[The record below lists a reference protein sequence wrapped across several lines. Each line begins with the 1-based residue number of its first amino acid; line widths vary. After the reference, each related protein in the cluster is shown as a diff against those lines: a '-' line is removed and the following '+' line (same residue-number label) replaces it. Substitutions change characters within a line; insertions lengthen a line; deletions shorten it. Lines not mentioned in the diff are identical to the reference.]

1 MCLHGD
7 RSTQGRKCFGCTRG
21 TCRAAPPALAALV
34 GTTPG
39 GTVPMHHKFAF
50 WFPFHPPP
58 SWALCQLSF
67 CINQREIFSPSC
79 FFFFSPSFPEQIGCH
94 YVQLSSLRSGGGWG
108 DTTGGEM
115 GGRDGFRKT
124 AYSPSEGESS
134 LQLQGTSTSHTDL
147 RGKPREL

>member
-1 MCLHGD
+1 MAIGARREPAELLH
-7 RSTQGRKCFGCTRG
+7 RPWLLRWL
-21 TCRAAPPALAALV
+21 APPRGEYARASQICFLV
-34 GTTPG
+34 PL
-39 GTVPMHHKFAF
+39 
-50 WFPFHPPP
+50 PPTSELSSLP
-58 SWALCQLSF
+58 TQLLYKSKGNILPILCVW
-67 CINQREIFSPSC
+67 
-79 FFFFSPSFPEQIGCH
+79 FFFSFPEQIGCH

-134 LQLQGTSTSHTDL
+134 LQLRGSSTSHTDL

>member
-1 MCLHGD
+1 MHTGNLQSC
-7 RSTQGRKCFGCTRG
+7 STSLGCCSG
-21 TCRAAPPALAALV
+21 WHH
-34 GTTPG
+34 PG
-39 GTVPMHHKFAF
+39 GDYAHASQICFSVPL
-50 WFPFHPPP
+50 PPTSELSSLP
-58 SWALCQLSF
+58 TQLLYKSKGNILPLLF
-67 CINQREIFSPSC
+67 FS
-79 FFFFSPSFPEQIGCH
+79 FFFFPSFPEQIGCH